1 TLVAPVLGHWL
12 RLAESEADLALGCF
26 RQVVTRYDRETPHG
40 VLTPSEQVCL
50 ARALLSAGD
59 HTAAERLLALVRE
72 STDHVAAVTAW
83 IATAFA
89 TDAEGH
95 GNRSIDALSR
105 ALQLAERDGIRRP
118 FRRFDQRRLAVLL
131 DRRRWVE
138 QHTSAPA
145 VAREQATELPAGTLE
160 VLSERERDVLRYL
173 PTVLTAGEI
182 AANLNISINT
192 VKAHMRS
199 IYRKLGAARRR
210 EAVVRARQLGLL

>member
-1 TLVAPVLGHWL
+1 MLI
-12 RLAESEADLALGCF
+12 
-26 RQVVTRYDRETPHG
+26 
-40 VLTPSEQVCL
+40 
-50 ARALLSAGD
+50 
-59 HTAAERLLALVRE
+59 AERE
-72 STDHVAAVTAW
+72 
-83 IATAFA
+83 
-89 TDAEGH
+89 
-95 GNRSIDALSR
+95 
-105 ALQLAERDGIRRP
+105 GIRRP

-138 QHTSAPA
+138 EHTTPPA
-145 VAREQATELPAGTLE
+145 AAVVPREPGAEPPARTLD

-182 AANLNISINT
+182 AGNLNISINT